1 MTSIPKT
8 LAFAALLLST
18 ACGPNS
24 SDPKTA
30 AEGKPETF
38 HYAPT
43 LDRPYRETNRRYEEM
58 SIPGSPVRESEE
70 WTIEW
75 QAIVT
80 RETNL
85 FKRSLRLV
93 GLKISVN
100 GAPQLKG
107 DEVKAAMATVDVLTD
122 KDSNVVDVRGTD
134 ELSAAIVALGSE
146 AARPALSRVFSPA
159 RLKALAVVRSQ
170 ELHQDL
176 VGRPTPV
183 GSQWLASGAA
193 GATTRQVSV
202 TGEEPCGAARCLRV
216 ARKYDVDGQALFA
229 EVSGRVAAYVQSQGG
244 DPTKVTLAGMSVK
257 LEDSLLVDPAT
268 MEYHGA
274 RFNQEADLKVAG
286 PNGELA
292 VSVKV
297 RREVDFKY

>member
-8 LAFAALLLST
+8 LAAAAILLST

-30 AEGKPETF
+30 AEGKPTTF
-38 HYAPT
+38 TYAPT
-43 LDRPYRETNRRYEEM
+43 LDKPYRETNRRYEEVT
-58 SIPGSPVRESEE
+58 IPGSPMRDLEE

-75 QAIVT
+75 QAVVT
-80 RETNL
+80 RESNL

-100 GAPQLKG
+100 GVPQLKG

-134 ELSAAIVALGSE
+134 ELSAAIVALGDE
-146 AARPALSRVFSPA
+146 QARPALARVFSPA
-159 RLKALAVVRSQ
+159 RLKALAMVRSQ

-176 VGRPTPV
+176 IGRPTPV
-183 GSQWLASGAA
+183 GSKWLASGTS
-193 GATTRQVSV
+193 GATTREVSV
-202 TGEEPCGAARCLRV
+202 VGEEPCGASQCLHLL
-216 ARKYDVDGQALFA
+216 RKYDVDGQALFA
-229 EVSGRVAAYVQSQGG
+229 EVSARVAAYVQSQGG
-244 DPTKVTLAGMSVK
+244 DPTKVSLAGMSVK
-257 LEDSLLVDPAT
+257 LEDSLLVEPAT

-274 RFNQEADLKVAG
+274 RFEQEANLRVAG
-286 PNGELA
+286 PNGELP
-292 VSVKV
+292 VTFKV